1 MRRERLDSVM
11 RWCRGWQALS
21 TRRVKGQIAY
31 MAVLLTSLMG
41 LAGAGVDYGLIV
53 VESAR
58 LQNALDAGVLAGARA
73 LVLSTAATQG
83 AATNPASGTRNYD
96 DEQAA
101 KAFLVSNGYNVT
113 GLNGVTFTFSS
124 SASVKGASNDTMQIN
139 GTVVKPTSFWKAI
152 GINSTTITQRAT
164 AVSTG
169 GMVDVML
176 SLDLTGS
183 MEMSGNDDLGNL
195 RNAVNAFID
204 QMQLSTTVTR
214 GTRMGIAR
222 WAGVNCSWWRGTS
235 SSPPAG
241 AADNDRYI
249 DMDKG
254 ATPGAPA
261 RRHARPTAAT
271 TLPRPTG
278 WRARCGDHDGRF

>member
-21 TRRVKGQIAY
+21 TRRVKGQIAVY

-58 LQNALDAGVLAGARA
+58 LQNALDAGALAGARA
-73 LVLSTAATQG
+73 LVLSTTPTQG

-113 GLNGVTFTFSS
+113 GANGITFTFSS
-124 SASVKGASNDTMQIN
+124 SASVTGASNDTMQIT

-183 MEMSGNDDLGNL
+183 MELSGNDDLGNL

-204 QMQLSTTVTR
+204 QMQLSTAATR

-222 WAGVNCSWWRGTS
+222 WAGVNCSWHRGTS

-271 TLPRPTG
+271 TLPRPMG
-278 WRARCGDHDGRF
+278 WRARCW